1 MSHNLKLLKLFTLV
15 LICILSIDSV
25 QGADNTYGGVTGG
38 FGGSISATTIEQNSD
53 VTFGGSVYN
62 IHNVSIFY
70 IYFLNVTF
78 RELLGESSTRTPKRY
93 NYTKTYD
100 SNFRLNTG
108 EIFSDTYRTKVDLN
122 PGKYNVSIAFTISN
136 GTASASSAFR
146 PQYAMGNQSVEV
158 IGVSQ
163 SQKVLIAFRNTI
175 LAILGIIVLTY
186 LYLKYVK
193 K

>member
-1 MSHNLKLLKLFTLV
+1 MSHNFKILKILTLV
-15 LICILSIDSV
+15 LICLLAVDSV
-25 QGADNTYGGVTGG
+25 QGADNSYNGVTGG
-38 FGGSISATTIEQNSD
+38 FGGSISATTIEQNQD

-70 IYFLNVTF
+70 IYFFNVTF
-78 RELLGESSTRTPKRY
+78 REILGETSTRSPKRY

-100 SNFRLNTG
+100 SNFRLSTG
-108 EIFSDTYRTKVDLN
+108 EVFSDTYRAKIDLN

-136 GTASASSAFR
+136 GTASTVNSFR

-163 SQKVLIAFRNTI
+163 SQKVLTAFGYTI
-175 LAILGIIVLTY
+175 LGILGIIVLTY
-186 LYLKYVK
+186 LYLKFVK